1 MITLKSSVYKEPD
14 FYALLAVVR
23 IGKNAICGGVCSK
36 CKHKMACYD
45 LNAFET
51 YLEEKL
57 NVKDK
62 TGTVEIRRY

>member
-1 MITLKSSVYKEPD
+1 MITLKSSVYKESD
-14 FYALLAVVR
+14 FDALLAVIRV
-23 IGKNAICGGVCSK
+23 GKNAICDLYCDK
-36 CKHKMACYD
+36 CDHKIACYD

-57 NVKDK
+57 NLKDK

>member
-23 IGKNAICGGVCSK
+23 IGKNTICDGLCNK

-57 NVKDK
+57 NLKDN
-62 TGTVEIRRY
+62 TGTVERR

>member
-1 MITLKSSVYKEPD
+1 MITLKSSVYKDPD

-23 IGKNAICGGVCSK
+23 LGKNAICDGLCNK

-57 NVKDK
+57 NLKHNS
-62 TGTVEIRRY
+62 

>member
-23 IGKNAICGGVCSK
+23 VGKNAICDGFCDK

-57 NVKDK
+57 NLKDTANTQKEIVK
-62 TGTVEIRRY
+62 

>member
-23 IGKNAICGGVCSK
+23 VGKNAICGSFCDK
-36 CKHKMACYD
+36 CKYKMACYD
-45 LNAFET
+45 LNAFES

-57 NVKDK
+57 NLKDK
-62 TGTVEIRRY
+62 ANTRKEITK

>member
-23 IGKNAICGGVCSK
+23 VGKNAICDGFCNK

-45 LNAFET
+45 LNAFES

-57 NVKDK
+57 NLKDK
-62 TGTVEIRRY
+62 TDTVEIRRY